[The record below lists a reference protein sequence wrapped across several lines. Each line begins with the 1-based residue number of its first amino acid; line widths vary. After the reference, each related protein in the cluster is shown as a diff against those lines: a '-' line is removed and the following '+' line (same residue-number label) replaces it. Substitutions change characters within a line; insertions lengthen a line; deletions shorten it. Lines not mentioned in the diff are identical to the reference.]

1 MLSQTAILEEEDLNN
16 HLHKVTHSFP
26 HSFISV
32 IAQLAHEDNDHGS
45 RDGTCVRAQQHGFPL
60 TKANLA
66 RATAEY
72 PTCQEQISTLSP

>member
-45 RDGTCVRAQQHGFPL
+45 RDGTCVWAQQHGFPL